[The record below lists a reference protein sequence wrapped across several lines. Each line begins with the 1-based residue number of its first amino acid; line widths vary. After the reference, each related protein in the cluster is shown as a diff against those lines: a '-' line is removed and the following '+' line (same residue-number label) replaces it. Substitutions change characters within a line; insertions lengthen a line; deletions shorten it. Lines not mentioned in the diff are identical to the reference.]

1 MSAVYVH
8 AVYAGIPIA
17 SDAGRVIRALQERNS
32 LRLRDLARAIRAQQS
47 EASAAIKQ
55 LERRGLVQ
63 IRSAFDEPVVVLTP
77 PAEEEPEPEIIGHA
91 DGRKPSFPGVK
102 ERVLDYLELRK
113 GKWKLTSAIA
123 SALDIPQRRVRQ
135 RLGEL
140 EAAGLVE
147 RRSKH
152 NDTGHIEIEWTAK
165 EATE

>member
-1 MSAVYVH
+1 MTER

-17 SDAGRVIRALQERNS
+17 SDAGRLVRALQQNNAQYFH
-32 LRLRDLARAIRAQQS
+32 DLALAIRAQQA
-47 EASAAIKQ
+47 EASAAIRQ
-55 LERRGLVQ
+55 LAARGLVQ
-63 IRSAFDEPVVVLTP
+63 IRHAYDGPIVVLTP
-77 PAEEEPEPEIIGHA
+77 PAEAEPEPEIIGHA
-91 DGRKPSFPGVK
+91 DGRKPSIPGVK